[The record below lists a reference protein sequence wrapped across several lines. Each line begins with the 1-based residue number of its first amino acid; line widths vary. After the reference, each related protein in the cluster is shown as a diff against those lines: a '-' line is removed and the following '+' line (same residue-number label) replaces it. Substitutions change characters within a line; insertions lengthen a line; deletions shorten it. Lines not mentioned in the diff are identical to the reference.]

1 MENKTA
7 ISIEKVIDYIEN
19 NLDGKIDLETV
30 AAAVNYWKYH
40 LHCMFTETVGLTIR
54 DYGKRK

>member
-30 AAAVNYWKYH
+30 AAADNYTKYQ
-40 LHCMFTETVGLTIR
+40 
-54 DYGKRK
+54 